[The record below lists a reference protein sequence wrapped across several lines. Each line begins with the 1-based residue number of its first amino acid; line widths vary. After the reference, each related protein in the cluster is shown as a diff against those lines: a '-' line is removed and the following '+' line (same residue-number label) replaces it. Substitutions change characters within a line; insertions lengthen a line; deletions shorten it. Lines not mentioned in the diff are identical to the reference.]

1 MNSILE
7 GPQNARGRRQSG
19 TGQGDLPAAVNANL
33 TAGRFTFTGS
43 LPPATAAKDAAVA
56 GGSIAALSHD
66 IRNILSALNLYSDLL
81 AEPEVL
87 NPGHQHYADDLRLVA
102 QAGSKM
108 LERLAGLPSVISRA
122 GCADGG
128 YMLSTTDSSW
138 SRHSTKGQPEAD
150 RGECGVAAHSL
161 AQELDSIHKM
171 LSALVGPSIHIESN
185 CGGYEGP
192 CPLASEDLTRVLIN
206 LVRNASEA
214 MPGGGA
220 IDIDV
225 REVRSASG
233 MAGVLLSVADNGP
246 GIAEDLLPLVFDC
259 GYSTRHGQAGKDSW
273 TAAGIR
279 GLGLAIVRDL
289 VESTGGT
296 IEVTSVAGKGAR
308 FEMTFPSGV
317 AHVAPTEAVVE
328 DHNNTEESRVQCL
341 Q

>member
-7 GPQNARGRRQSG
+7 GPLNARGKQAG
-19 TGQGDLPAAVNANL
+19 AGQRALPAAVSANL
-33 TAGRFTFTGS
+33 AAGRFTSTRS
-43 LPPATAAKDAAVA
+43 VMPLTLAKDAAVA
-56 GGSIAALSHD
+56 GSSIAALSHD

-87 NPGHQHYADDLRLVA
+87 NPGHQHYADDLWLVA

-108 LERLAGLPSVISRA
+108 LERLAGLPAVISRA
-122 GCADGG
+122 GCADACD
-128 YMLSTTDSSW
+128 MPLIADPSRSTS
-138 SRHSTKGQPEAD
+138 STKGQPEMD
-150 RGECGVAAHSL
+150 RGERGVERHNL
-161 AQELDSIHKM
+161 AEELDSIHKM
-171 LSALVGPSIHIESN
+171 LSALAGPSIHIEAN

-192 CPLASEDLTRVLIN
+192 SPLASEDLTRILIN

-225 REVRSASG
+225 REVRDASG
-233 MAGVLLSVADNGP
+233 LAGILVSVADNGP

-259 GYSTRHGQAGKDSW
+259 GYSTRHGQADGDNW

-289 VESTGGT
+289 IEAAGGT
-296 IEVTSVAGKGAR
+296 IEVLSFAGEGAR
-308 FEMTFPSGV
+308 FEMTFPLGT
-317 AHVAPTEAVVE
+317 AHVAPTEALVE
-328 DHNNTEESRVQCL
+328 DHSNTEESRIQCL